1 MKNTKIVAASAAA
14 LLSLGLVAA
23 PVASAN
29 AQPPGPGNPGHG
41 LSVDRSTWRE
51 ARQALKEALMAAREQ
66 FHVDMKAAIE
76 TLKADTADEREA
88 LKSVVTDPEATDEQ
102 KAAAREQWTDL
113 AGTMVPVSWPSGVLP
128 SSCAQVCM
136 GSTTMGVC
144 KAMSHAE

>member
-41 LSVDRSTWRE
+41 LSVDRPPWRE

-102 KAAAREQWTDL
+102 KAAAREQF
-113 AGTMVPVSWPSGVLP
+113 
-128 SSCAQVCM
+128 
-136 GSTTMGVC
+136 
-144 KAMSHAE
+144 KADTADEREAFRAAVKAAITKRHEAAKAAWVVFRAAVA